1 MRVHD
6 TVVVGGGPGG
16 LFAAARLAECGC
28 DVAVVEEHAEV
39 GRPVHCTGIVAREAF
54 REFSLSPD
62 SILNPLS
69 QVRFHSP
76 SGLEVDYD
84 PSAVDAVVVDRAVF
98 DRALLAR
105 ATAAGVTFISGARVT
120 RVQITPEAAVVEI
133 EERASAVEAR
143 TVILACGASYGL
155 QRQLGLGM
163 PSVYL
168 ASAQME
174 LPAGRGGQVEI
185 YFGSQTAPAGF
196 AWVVPVQRGEGH
208 YVRVGLMCDGDAG
221 YYFGRL
227 VARVAA
233 SWGIETLEGQQP
245 RRRLLPLAAIR
256 RTYADRVLAIGDAAG
271 LVKPTTGGGIYYSLL
286 SAGLAADT
294 LVEALRTGELGAA
307 RLAGYEAGWRERLTG
322 EFRSQLALRMLAQRL
337 SDTEVDGLFTLAR
350 TDGIMPLVYRTA
362 QFNKHRDLIAAL
374 FRHEEA
380 RKLLFRR
387 LLS

>member
-1 MRVHD
+1 MHVRD
-6 TVVVGGGPGG
+6 TVVIGGGPGG
-16 LFAAARLAECGC
+16 LFAAARLAERGF
-28 DVAVVEEHAEV
+28 DVAVVEEHPEV
-39 GRPVHCTGIVAREAF
+39 GRPVHCTGILAREAF
-54 REFSLSPD
+54 SEFSLSPD
-62 SILNPLS
+62 SILNPLP
-69 QVRFHSP
+69 QVKFYSP

-98 DRALLAR
+98 DTSLLAR
-105 ATAAGVTFISGARVT
+105 ATAAGATLISGARVT
-120 RVQITPEAAVVEI
+120 RVQVTAEAAVVEI
-133 EERASAVEAR
+133 DGRAAVEAR

-174 LPAGRGGQVEI
+174 VPAGRSGQVEI

-196 AWVVPVQRGEGH
+196 AWVVPVQRGPEH

-221 YYFGRL
+221 HYFGRL
-227 VARVAA
+227 VERVAA
-233 SWGIETLEGQQP
+233 SWGLETPVGDQP

-271 LVKPTTGGGIYYSLL
+271 LVKPTTGGGIYYSIL
-286 SAGLAADT
+286 SADLAADT
-294 LVEALRTGELGAA
+294 LVGALRNGDVGAA
-307 RLAGYEAGWRERLTG
+307 RLAGYEAGWRERLTS

-350 TDGIMPLVYRTA
+350 TNGIMPLVYRTA

>member
-1 MRVHD
+1 MSVRD
-6 TVVVGGGPGG
+6 TVVIGGGPGG
-16 LFAAARLAECGC
+16 LFAAARLAEQGF
-28 DVAVVEEHAEV
+28 DVAVVEEHQDI
-39 GRPVHCTGIVAREAF
+39 GRPVHCTGILAREAF
-54 REFSLSPD
+54 DEFSLSTG

-69 QVRFHSP
+69 QVTFHSP
-76 SGLEVDYD
+76 SGLQVEYD
-84 PSAVDAVVVDRAVF
+84 PAAVDAVIVDRTVF
-98 DRALLAR
+98 DASLAAR
-105 ATAAGVTFISGARVT
+105 ATAAGATVMSGARVT
-120 RVQITPEAAVVEI
+120 RVQVAGDAAVVELDGQ
-133 EERASAVEAR
+133 APVEAR

-168 ASAQME
+168 ASAQLE
-174 LPAGRGGQVEI
+174 LPAARTGQVEV

-196 AWVVPVQRGEGH
+196 AWVVPVQRDSGPF
-208 YVRVGLMCDGDAG
+208 VRVGLMCDGDAAH
-221 YYFGRL
+221 YFGRL
-227 VARVAA
+227 VDRVAA
-233 SWGIETLEGQQP
+233 SWGLDPSAARRP

-256 RTYADRVLAIGDAAG
+256 RTYADRILAIGDAAG
-271 LVKPTTGGGIYYSLL
+271 LVKPTTGGGIYYSIL
-286 SAGLAADT
+286 SADLAAGTIGD
-294 LVEALRTGELGAA
+294 ALRAGDASA
-307 RLAGYEAGWRERLTG
+307 KRLATYEAGWRDRLTE

-374 FRHEEA
+374 FRHPEA